1 MACDWM
7 ASGRTERGARC
18 GRTYSW
24 VAHYSCLVSGSEEI
38 LARDRASSAKGSMM
52 GKTYTTANGQVVTDE
67 MIDAW
72 CESYERGEFPD
83 GEHTVGGIVHGRPP
97 LSGEGTATLSV
108 KIPLGMKEA
117 IRRRAAAEGMTPSE
131 FARAALS
138 EKLLAG
144 RLMLLTCRSIAARSW
159 PMSRSKTFLKFS
171 VDRSASLVILIKP

>member
-1 MACDWM
+1 
-7 ASGRTERGARC
+7 
-18 GRTYSW
+18 
-24 VAHYSCLVSGSEEI
+24 
-38 LARDRASSAKGSMM
+38 M
-52 GKTYTTANGQVVTDE
+52 GKTYTAANGQVVTDE

-138 EKLLAG
+138 SCC
-144 RLMLLTCRSIAARSW
+144 RLMPLTCRFIEPRLC
-159 PMSRSKTFLKFS
+159 SKTFLKFS
-171 VDRSASLVILIKP
+171 VDRNASLVILIKP